1 MKETALAQDS
11 SREKIK
17 VMSEDSPSELQTEYE
32 ISLTAALK
40 YMAKVLQPYVEH
52 ILRDKYKE
60 AWRDNVTP
68 VEGNRRDLGDPLV
81 LLKTLRD
88 GWDKTFR
95 GKLTA
100 DKDDIMELLKARNST
115 FHSDTQVQYD
125 PESVNKTIEKMLHL
139 LKNVPAS
146 QSKTNTIDKIKK
158 LRYRSPENVAE
169 APPQSIQASIITPA
183 SVESTFKADEPA
195 TIVVPAAEPI
205 AAQVPVH
212 SGELRVEIMDDP
224 NSKWILLHL
233 FDGDVFIGNYEKSTT
248 KEQAEKKR
256 VEIPCATA
264 ELRKAYKDNGE
275 KPFIVEWNG
284 KTREKRIKSEGTT
297 SDTILGL
304 IPECYWW
311 TKKRRCELCKTPGPY
326 CR

>member
-1 MKETALAQDS
+1 
-11 SREKIK
+11 
-17 VMSEDSPSELQTEYE
+17 MSEDSPSELQTEYE

-139 LKNVPAS
+139 L
-146 QSKTNTIDKIKK
+146 
-158 LRYRSPENVAE
+158 
-169 APPQSIQASIITPA
+169 
-183 SVESTFKADEPA
+183 
-195 TIVVPAAEPI
+195 
-205 AAQVPVH
+205 
-212 SGELRVEIMDDP
+212 
-224 NSKWILLHL
+224 
-233 FDGDVFIGNYEKSTT
+233 
-248 KEQAEKKR
+248 
-256 VEIPCATA
+256 
-264 ELRKAYKDNGE
+264 
-275 KPFIVEWNG
+275 
-284 KTREKRIKSEGTT
+284 
-297 SDTILGL
+297 
-304 IPECYWW
+304 
-311 TKKRRCELCKTPGPY
+311 
-326 CR
+326 